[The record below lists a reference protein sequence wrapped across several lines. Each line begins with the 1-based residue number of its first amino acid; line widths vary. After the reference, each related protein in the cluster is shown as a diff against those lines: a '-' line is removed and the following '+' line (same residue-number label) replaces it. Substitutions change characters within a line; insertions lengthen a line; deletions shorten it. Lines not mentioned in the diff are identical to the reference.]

1 MVTRPDMRT
10 KAAKL
15 SAPNV
20 WLDWKALIVARKH
33 GDNILEST
41 GGQQQR
47 HLDQLWIKIIAL
59 DQKFNRSHVVLKAW
73 STQCRFF
80 LRQNLPNFYYFILM
94 SSFSLQFRL
103 TGDRRVK
110 MVFLGL
116 EKNFCRKR
124 KFLFSVTK
132 PRLIEKRT
140 LF

>member
-1 MVTRPDMRT
+1 MRT

-80 LRQNLPNFYYFILM
+80 PPPK
-94 SSFSLQFRL
+94 SS
-103 TGDRRVK
+103 
-110 MVFLGL
+110 
-116 EKNFCRKR
+116 
-124 KFLFSVTK
+124 KFLLFYPDEFIFTTNQTNWGSESQNGLFRT
-132 PRLIEKRT
+132 REK
-140 LF
+140 LL